1 MPSPSPTATPISG
14 SPPGSAPWT
23 TARRP
28 PASATACSPPD
39 DSGHAARS
47 ALDSVMARVPSGLE
61 TAPGKA
67 HMSDT
72 DTGPEEA
79 AATVAA
85 PEPRASAP
93 LLAQR
98 GLAQRE
104 LAERVTAEGAE
115 PPGVRRRSW
124 QAGWLV
130 IAVPAVT
137 AFAVGGYEIGSP
149 SLWRDEA
156 YTKDTIGRPVGHI
169 FALLG
174 HQDAVHGAYY
184 LLMHVIAG

>member
-1 MPSPSPTATPISG
+1 
-14 SPPGSAPWT
+14 
-23 TARRP
+23 
-28 PASATACSPPD
+28 
-39 DSGHAARS
+39 
-47 ALDSVMARVPSGLE
+47 
-61 TAPGKA
+61 
-67 HMSDT
+67 MSDT

-93 LLAQR
+93 W
-98 GLAQRE
+98 
-104 LAERVTAEGAE
+104 LAEPGRASRATAEGAA
-115 PPGVRRRSW
+115 PAGGRRRPW

-130 IAVPAVT
+130 VAVPAVA

-156 YTKDTIGRPVGHI
+156 YTKDAIGRPVSQI

-184 LLMHVIAG
+184 LLMHVIAAVAGTSATALRFPSLCAMVIAAGFVAATGRRAAALAAAPDSGQRLDIPALTGLLSGLLFATAP

>member
-1 MPSPSPTATPISG
+1 MPSASPTATPISG

-67 HMSDT
+67 DMSDT

-85 PEPRASAP
+85 QEPRALAP
-93 LLAQR
+93 SLAEWGLAER
-98 GLAQRE
+98 GLAG
-104 LAERVTAEGAE
+104 RVTAEGAE
-115 PPGVRRRSW
+115 PPGARRRS
-124 QAGWLV
+124 G
-130 IAVPAVT
+130 P
-137 AFAVGGYEIGSP
+137 GG
-149 SLWRDEA
+149 L
-156 YTKDTIGRPVGHI
+156 
-169 FALLG
+169 
-174 HQDAVHGAYY
+174 
-184 LLMHVIAG
+184 